1 MLIGQA
7 NMNNNATS
15 TISSR
20 SGVPAADEVPS
31 IITGTTKSQKNVK
44 SEISF
49 TRMPISLW
57 DATEILLGFAG
68 FMAVLY
74 LAGAAALGL
83 ALLYYT
89 FTR

>member
-1 MLIGQA
+1 MLISQA

-15 TISSR
+15 TIGST
-20 SGVPAADEVPS
+20 SGVLAADEVPS

-44 SEISF
+44 GEISF
-49 TRMPISLW
+49 TRIQISLW
-57 DATEILLGFAG
+57 DATETLLGFAG
-68 FMAVLY
+68 FIAVLY

>member
-1 MLIGQA
+1 
-7 NMNNNATS
+7 MNKNATS
-15 TISSR
+15 TISSA
-20 SGVPAADEVPS
+20 SGVLAADEVSS

-44 SEISF
+44 GEI
-49 TRMPISLW
+49 TLARIQISLW

-83 ALLYYT
+83 VLLYYT